1 MEMKIEPRYSE
12 TRLGPT
18 AQKVIL
24 LLLGGLVLGLSGSPR
39 QYFRVIKT
47 IGKDWKRIDARALH
61 NAIKSLYKS
70 KLIDAKD
77 NPDMSTTLILT
88 KKGKNRALTY
98 QIDEI
103 KIKPMTKW
111 DAKWRMVL
119 FDIPEK
125 HKKGRDALS
134 RVLKNMGFYKFQKS
148 VFISPFECGDEI
160 NFVIEFFNLRPYVR
174 SIIATKIDN
183 ELDLKRHFDLI

>member
-1 MEMKIEPRYSE
+1 MKIEPRYSE

-18 AQKVIL
+18 GQKVLL
-24 LLLGGLVLGLSGSPR
+24 LLLGGLTLGLSGSPT
-39 QYFRVIKT
+39 QYFRVLKSIH
-47 IGKDWKRIDARALH
+47 KDWKRINNRALH
-61 NAIKSLYKS
+61 NAIKNLYRS

-77 NPDMSTTLILT
+77 NPDQTTTLILT
-88 KKGKNRALTY
+88 NKGEAKALTY

-103 KIKPMTKW
+103 KIKPMKKW
-111 DAKWRMVL
+111 DRKWRIVL

-148 VFISPFECGDEI
+148 VFICPFECEDEI
-160 NFVIEFFNLRPYVR
+160 NFIIEFFNLRPYVR
-174 SIIATKIDN
+174 SIVAAKIDN
-183 ELDLKRHFDLI
+183 ELDFKKRFNLI

>member
-1 MEMKIEPRYSE
+1 MKIKPRYSE

-39 QYFRVIKT
+39 QYFRVIKN
-47 IGKDWKRIDARALH
+47 IGKDWKRINDRALH

-77 NPDMSTTLILT
+77 NLDQTTTLILT

-103 KIKPMTKW
+103 KIKPMAKW
-111 DAKWRMVL
+111 DGKWRMVL

-134 RVLKNMGFYKFQKS
+134 RVLKNMGFYTFQKS
-148 VFISPFECGDEI
+148 IFISPFECGDEM
-160 NFVIEFFNLRPYVR
+160 NFVIEFFNLRLYVR

-183 ELDLKRHFDLI
+183 ELDLKKHFDLI